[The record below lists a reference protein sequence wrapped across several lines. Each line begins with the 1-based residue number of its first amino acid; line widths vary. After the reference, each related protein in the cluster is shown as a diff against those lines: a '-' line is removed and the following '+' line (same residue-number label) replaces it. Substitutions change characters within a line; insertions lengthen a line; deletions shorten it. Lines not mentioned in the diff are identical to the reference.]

1 MAFEHSYPGAGGLAL
16 SIAPIF
22 TSPCD
27 LATRLPGLIA
37 EFLDLEEHLK
47 RRFREDSVTD
57 ILVASLLSLP
67 GDNVVVLTP
76 PEAKT
81 GGDFDLVLVEPMSG
95 KAVQFRIQAKR
106 LTPHKTNWMT
116 SSYVELAHPH
126 NNGGQSAKLIKA
138 LARETI
144 PTIPLYMFYNPASI
158 CAASDGA
165 IDGIAL
171 ASGWEIRERVRTMVQ
186 VKPKRLPYKRIGSL
200 EPLFFPLTTLLCP
213 PPARSS
219 ASLFPH
225 PEEVRA
231 EVERAIED
239 RTGLAGI
246 DQTTRIEGQTVRR
259 LPGKT
264 DRSVTMADRRRA
276 VRHRDGNDLPVA
288 IQAAIAR
295 RGERITRMRGPRPRI
310 ILIAD
315 GTDTPME

>member
-1 MAFEHSYPGAGGLAL
+1 MP
-16 SIAPIF
+16 IAPIF

-47 RRFREDSVTD
+47 RRFREDSITD

-81 GGDFDLVLVEPMSG
+81 GGDFDLVLVEPVSG

-116 SSYVELAHPH
+116 GSYVELAHPH
-126 NNGGQSAKLIKA
+126 NNGGQSAKLIRA
-138 LARETI
+138 LGREAI
-144 PTIPLYMFYNPASI
+144 PTIPLYMFYNPASV
-158 CAASDGA
+158 CAASGGT

-171 ASGWEIRERVRTMVQ
+171 ASGWEIRERVKTMVQ

-200 EPLFFPLTTLLCP
+200 EPLLFPLTTLLCP
-213 PPARSS
+213 PPARVSTS
-219 ASLFPH
+219 FFPH

-239 RTGLAGI
+239 RTGLAGLG
-246 DQTTRIEGQTVRR
+246 QTARIESETVRR
-259 LPGKT
+259 LPGNA
-264 DRSVTMADRRRA
+264 DRRVATADRRRA
-276 VRHRDGNDLPVA
+276 VRPQGENDLPVA

-295 RGERITRMRGPRPRI
+295 RGERIIRLRGPRPRI
-310 ILIAD
+310 ILIAED
-315 GTDTPME
+315 RDRPME